1 MVISSLVD
9 AAIFCARKWIY
20 MDAKFLL
27 ALVNDLLKESARKK
41 AVNFL
46 RAILRVMMRRN
57 MGQGN
62 TDEIAASGGEQGA
75 ESRRGGDALTAVA
88 SGDERRV
95 EMVHGGV
102 RAAHTSVF
110 GFALRGIDAVP
121 CEIEVDVSGQGL
133 PRTTLT
139 GLPDASVREAVERV
153 QTAVANTGFA
163 WPGGRV
169 AINLAPADLRKEGP
183 AFDVPMALSVLIAS
197 GALKRKKGARGFA
210 LAGVSG
216 MANTSAHSSG
226 FGRLLA
232 AGELALDG
240 RIRPIRGA
248 ICMAILAKELGFDAV
263 LLPTENA
270 AEASAVQG
278 IRILAASSL
287 AHAVA
292 ILSGAQDAPALQ
304 EKISV
309 ARDIPAIDF
318 SRVRGQEAAKRALCV
333 AAAGGHNVL
342 LIGPAGSGKTLMA
355 RALPGI
361 LPPLDLASSME
372 VTRIHSC
379 AGVLPPG
386 EGLMRVRPVRC
397 PHHTASTAAMVGG
410 GSNPRP
416 GEVSLAHEGVL
427 FLDEVAEF
435 PRSVLEALREPLEDG
450 FVTVSRA
457 RGTARFPA
465 RALLIAAMNP
475 TARGDM
481 GQGSRRAV
489 EQYLSR
495 LSGPVIDRIDLH
507 VEVRA
512 VSFAALSGTRAA
524 TSTAALREKVL
535 IARARAVN
543 RQGETPN
550 ARLVG
555 VALDRVAVL
564 DDESR
569 SIVQQ
574 AMTELGLSARA
585 YDKIRRVARTIADL
599 DGAELIRA
607 QDIAEAVQYRILD
620 RFRPNSEPLMAG
632 MGI

>member
-1 MVISSLVD
+1 
-9 AAIFCARKWIY
+9 
-20 MDAKFLL
+20 
-27 ALVNDLLKESARKK
+27 
-41 AVNFL
+41 
-46 RAILRVMMRRN
+46 MMRRN

-95 EMVHGGV
+95 EMVQGGV

-183 AFDVPMALSVLIAS
+183 AFDVPMALSVLLAS
-197 GALKRKKGARGFA
+197 GALKRKKGA
-210 LAGVSG
+210 L
-216 MANTSAHSSG
+216 G

-270 AEASAVQG
+270 AEASAVAG
-278 IRILAASSL
+278 IRILAAASL

-304 EKISV
+304 EKIYV
-309 ARDIPAIDF
+309 ARDIAAIDF

-361 LPPLDLASSME
+361 LPPLDVASSME

-386 EGLMRVRPVRC
+386 DGLMRARPVRC

-524 TSTAALREKVL
+524 TSTAELREKVL

-585 YDKIRRVARTIADL
+585 YDKIRKVARTIADL
-599 DGAELIRA
+599 DGAENIRA

>member
-1 MVISSLVD
+1 
-9 AAIFCARKWIY
+9 
-20 MDAKFLL
+20 
-27 ALVNDLLKESARKK
+27 
-41 AVNFL
+41 
-46 RAILRVMMRRN
+46 MMRRN
-57 MGQGN
+57 MGQRN
-62 TDEIAASGGEQGA
+62 TDEIAASGGVQGA
-75 ESRRGGDALTAVA
+75 DSRRGADVLAAVA
-88 SGDERRV
+88 SDGERRV

-210 LAGVSG
+210 LGGVSG
-216 MANTSAHSSG
+216 VANTSAHSSG

-270 AEASAVQG
+270 AEASAVAG

-292 ILSGAQDAPALQ
+292 ILSGSQDAPALQ
-304 EKISV
+304 EKVSA
-309 ARDIPAIDF
+309 ARENAAIDF

-386 EGLMRVRPVRC
+386 EGLMRARPVRC

-524 TSTAALREKVL
+524 TSTAELREKVL
-535 IARARAVN
+535 VARARAVH

-555 VALDRVAVL
+555 GALDRVAVL

>member
-1 MVISSLVD
+1 
-9 AAIFCARKWIY
+9 
-20 MDAKFLL
+20 
-27 ALVNDLLKESARKK
+27 
-41 AVNFL
+41 
-46 RAILRVMMRRN
+46 MMRRN

-88 SGDERRV
+88 SGDARRV
-95 EMVHGGV
+95 EMVQGAV

-210 LAGVSG
+210 LGGASGDVSG
-216 MANTSAHSSG
+216 GSAVANTSAHSSG

-248 ICMAILAKELGFDAV
+248 ICMAILAKELGFDAI

-386 EGLMRVRPVRC
+386 EGLMRARPVRC

-524 TSTAALREKVL
+524 TSTAELREKVL
-535 IARARAVN
+535 VARARAVN

>member
-1 MVISSLVD
+1 
-9 AAIFCARKWIY
+9 
-20 MDAKFLL
+20 
-27 ALVNDLLKESARKK
+27 
-41 AVNFL
+41 
-46 RAILRVMMRRN
+46 MMRCN
-57 MGQGN
+57 MGQSN
-62 TDEIAASGGEQGA
+62 TDEIAANGDEQGA
-75 ESRRGGDALTAVA
+75 ESRRAGDALTTVA

-210 LAGVSG
+210 LGGASGGVSG
-216 MANTSAHSSG
+216 GSAVANTSAHSSG

-270 AEASAVQG
+270 AEASAVAG

-304 EKISV
+304 EKNSV
-309 ARDIPAIDF
+309 AHEIAAIDF

-386 EGLMRVRPVRC
+386 EGLMRARPVRC

-524 TSTAALREKVL
+524 TSTAELREKVL
-535 IARARAVN
+535 VARARAVN

-599 DGAELIRA
+599 DGTENIRA

>member
-1 MVISSLVD
+1 
-9 AAIFCARKWIY
+9 
-20 MDAKFLL
+20 
-27 ALVNDLLKESARKK
+27 
-41 AVNFL
+41 VNFW
-46 RAILRVMMRRN
+46 RAVLRVMMRRN
-57 MGQGN
+57 MGQSN
-62 TDEIAASGGEQGA
+62 TDEIAASGCEQGA

-88 SGDERRV
+88 SDGERRV

-210 LAGVSG
+210 LGGMNGV
-216 MANTSAHSSG
+216 ANTSAHASG

-270 AEASAVQG
+270 AEASAVDG

-386 EGLMRVRPVRC
+386 DGLMRARPVRC

-524 TSTAALREKVL
+524 TSTAELREKVL
-535 IARARAVN
+535 VARTRAVN

>member
-1 MVISSLVD
+1 M
-9 AAIFCARKWIY
+9 
-20 MDAKFLL
+20 
-27 ALVNDLLKESARKK
+27 
-41 AVNFL
+41 NFW

-57 MGQGN
+57 MGQSN

-210 LAGVSG
+210 LGGASGGVSVG
-216 MANTSAHSSG
+216 SAVANTSAHSSG

-278 IRILAASSL
+278 IHILAASSL

-386 EGLMRVRPVRC
+386 EGLMRARPVRC

-524 TSTAALREKVL
+524 TSTAELREKVL
-535 IARARAVN
+535 VARARAVH

>member
-1 MVISSLVD
+1 M
-9 AAIFCARKWIY
+9 IFW
-20 MDAKFLL
+20 
-27 ALVNDLLKESARKK
+27 
-41 AVNFL
+41 

-62 TDEIAASGGEQGA
+62 TDEIVANGGEQGA

-210 LAGVSG
+210 LGGASGGVSG
-216 MANTSAHSSG
+216 GSAVANTSAHSSG

-309 ARDIPAIDF
+309 ARDIAAIDF

-386 EGLMRVRPVRC
+386 EGLMRARPVRC

-457 RGTARFPA
+457 RGTSRFPA

-524 TSTAALREKVL
+524 TSTAELREKVL
-535 IARARAVN
+535 VARARAVN

-599 DGAELIRA
+599 DGAENIRA

>member
-1 MVISSLVD
+1 M
-9 AAIFCARKWIY
+9 C
-20 MDAKFLL
+20 
-27 ALVNDLLKESARKK
+27 
-41 AVNFL
+41 
-46 RAILRVMMRRN
+46 
-57 MGQGN
+57 
-62 TDEIAASGGEQGA
+62 
-75 ESRRGGDALTAVA
+75 
-88 SGDERRV
+88 
-95 EMVHGGV
+95 
-102 RAAHTSVF
+102 VF

-139 GLPDASVREAVERV
+139 GLPDASVREAVDRV
-153 QTAVANTGFA
+153 QTAVANTGLP

-183 AFDVPMALSVLIAS
+183 AFDVPLALAVLIAA
-197 GALKRKKGARGFA
+197 GAVKRRLGAPGPSLDRI
-210 LAGVSG
+210 
-216 MANTSAHSSG
+216 
-226 FGRLLA
+226 LA

-240 RIRPIRGA
+240 RVRPIRGA
-248 ICMAILAKELGFDAV
+248 ICMSILAKELGFDAV
-263 LLPTENA
+263 LLPQDNA
-270 AEASAVQG
+270 AEASAVAG
-278 IRILAASSL
+278 VRVVPVASL
-287 AHAVA
+287 RQAVA
-292 ILSGAQDAPALQ
+292 ILAAGES
-304 EKISV
+304 
-309 ARDIPAIDF
+309 IPAVQERPSADPRPPSLDF
-318 SRVRGQEAAKRALCV
+318 ARVRGQEAAKRALCV
-333 AAAGGHNVL
+333 AAAGGHNAL
-342 LIGPAGSGKTLMA
+342 MIGPAGSGKTLMA

-361 LPPLDLASSME
+361 LPPLDLAASME

-386 EGLMRVRPVRC
+386 AGLMRERPMRC

-410 GSNPRP
+410 GSTPRP

-475 TARGDM
+475 TARGDL

-512 VSFAALSGTRAA
+512 VSFAAISSTRPA
-524 TSTAALREKVL
+524 TTTAELRDRVL
-535 IARARAVN
+535 AARARATC
-543 RQGETPN
+543 RQGATPN
-550 ARLVG
+550 ATLAG
-555 VALDRVAVL
+555 AELDRAAAL

-569 SIVQQ
+569 SIVRQ

-585 YDKIRRVARTIADL
+585 YDKIRRVGRTIADL
-599 DGAELIRA
+599 DGAADIRA

-620 RFRPNSEPLMAG
+620 RFRPIAEPLIAATG
-632 MGI
+632 G

>member
-1 MVISSLVD
+1 MPQLFVSAYESIWALRCKRSL
-9 AAIFCARKWIY
+9 INY
-20 MDAKFLL
+20 FLE
-27 ALVNDLLKESARKK
+27 ESARKK
-41 AVNFL
+41 VVIFW
-46 RAILRVMMRRN
+46 RALLRVIMRCN
-57 MGQGN
+57 MSQSN
-62 TDEIAASGGEQGA
+62 TDEI
-75 ESRRGGDALTAVA
+75 
-88 SGDERRV
+88 
-95 EMVHGGV
+95 
-102 RAAHTSVF
+102 AAHTSVF

-210 LAGVSG
+210 LAGMNDGVSDG
-216 MANTSAHSSG
+216 VNRFANGGACRGACGDASGGISAVANTSAHASV

-386 EGLMRVRPVRC
+386 DGLMRARPVRC

-524 TSTAALREKVL
+524 TSTAELREKVL
-535 IARARAVN
+535 VARARAVN

>member
-1 MVISSLVD
+1 M
-9 AAIFCARKWIY
+9 
-20 MDAKFLL
+20 L
-27 ALVNDLLKESARKK
+27 ALVNDLLEEYARKK

-46 RAILRVMMRRN
+46 RAVLRVKMRCN
-57 MGQGN
+57 MSQIN
-62 TDEIAASGGEQGA
+62 TDEIAASDGEQGA
-75 ESRRGGDALTAVA
+75 ESRRGGDALAAVA

-197 GALKRKKGARGFA
+197 GALKRKKGARGF
-210 LAGVSG
+210 
-216 MANTSAHSSG
+216 
-226 FGRLLA
+226 GRLLA

-270 AEASAVQG
+270 AEASAVAG

-309 ARDIPAIDF
+309 AHEIASIDF

-386 EGLMRVRPVRC
+386 EGLMRARPVRC

-524 TSTAALREKVL
+524 TSTAELREKVL
-535 IARARAVN
+535 VARARAVN

-574 AMTELGLSARA
+574 AMTELGLSVRA

-620 RFRPNSEPLMAG
+620 RFRPNSEPLIAG

>member
-1 MVISSLVD
+1 
-9 AAIFCARKWIY
+9 
-20 MDAKFLL
+20 
-27 ALVNDLLKESARKK
+27 
-41 AVNFL
+41 
-46 RAILRVMMRRN
+46 
-57 MGQGN
+57 MGQSN
-62 TDEIAASGGEQGA
+62 TDEIAASGCEQGA
-75 ESRRGGDALTAVA
+75 ESRRGGDALAAVA
-88 SGDERRV
+88 SGNERRV

-210 LAGVSG
+210 IAGMNGGVSDG
-216 MANTSAHSSG
+216 MSDGVNRFANDGASGGISGASNTSAHASG

-278 IRILAASSL
+278 IHILAASSL

-386 EGLMRVRPVRC
+386 EGLMRARPVRC

-524 TSTAALREKVL
+524 TSTAELREKVL
-535 IARARAVN
+535 VARARAVN

-620 RFRPNSEPLMAG
+620 RFRPNSEPLIAG

>member
-1 MVISSLVD
+1 M
-9 AAIFCARKWIY
+9 IFWR
-20 MDAKFLL
+20 
-27 ALVNDLLKESARKK
+27 
-41 AVNFL
+41 AV
-46 RAILRVMMRRN
+46 LRVMMRRN
-57 MGQGN
+57 MGQRN
-62 TDEIAASGGEQGA
+62 TDEIAASGGVQGA
-75 ESRRGGDALTAVA
+75 DSRRGADVLAAVA
-88 SGDERRV
+88 SDGERRV

-102 RAAHTSVF
+102 RATHTSVF

-197 GALKRKKGARGFA
+197 GALKRKKGARGF
-210 LAGVSG
+210 
-216 MANTSAHSSG
+216 
-226 FGRLLA
+226 GRLLA

-270 AEASAVQG
+270 AEASAVAG

-292 ILSGAQDAPALQ
+292 ILSGSQDAPALQ
-304 EKISV
+304 EKVSA
-309 ARDIPAIDF
+309 ARENAAIDF

-386 EGLMRVRPVRC
+386 DGLMRARPVRC

-524 TSTAALREKVL
+524 ISTAELREKVL
-535 IARARAVN
+535 VARARAVH

-632 MGI
+632 MEI

>member
-1 MVISSLVD
+1 M
-9 AAIFCARKWIY
+9 IFWR
-20 MDAKFLL
+20 
-27 ALVNDLLKESARKK
+27 
-41 AVNFL
+41 AV
-46 RAILRVMMRRN
+46 LRVMMRRN

-62 TDEIAASGGEQGA
+62 TDEIAASGCEQGA

-210 LAGVSG
+210 LGEVSAV
-216 MANTSAHSSG
+216 ANTSAHASG

-386 EGLMRVRPVRC
+386 EGLMRARPVRC

-524 TSTAALREKVL
+524 TSTAELREKVL
-535 IARARAVN
+535 VARARAVN

-599 DGAELIRA
+599 DGAEYIRA

-620 RFRPNSEPLMAG
+620 RFRPNSEPLIAG

>member
-1 MVISSLVD
+1 M
-9 AAIFCARKWIY
+9 IFWR
-20 MDAKFLL
+20 
-27 ALVNDLLKESARKK
+27 
-41 AVNFL
+41 AV
-46 RAILRVMMRRN
+46 LRVMMRRN

-62 TDEIAASGGEQGA
+62 TDEIAANGGEQGA

-210 LAGVSG
+210 LGGVSAV
-216 MANTSAHSSG
+216 ANTSAHASG

-270 AEASAVQG
+270 AEASAVDG

-309 ARDIPAIDF
+309 ARDIAAIDF

-386 EGLMRVRPVRC
+386 EGLMRARPVRC

-524 TSTAALREKVL
+524 TSTAELREKVL
-535 IARARAVN
+535 VARARAVH

-555 VALDRVAVL
+555 GALDRVAVL

-599 DGAELIRA
+599 DGAENIRA

>member
-1 MVISSLVD
+1 
-9 AAIFCARKWIY
+9 
-20 MDAKFLL
+20 
-27 ALVNDLLKESARKK
+27 
-41 AVNFL
+41 
-46 RAILRVMMRRN
+46 MMRRN
-57 MGQGN
+57 MGQSN
-62 TDEIAASGGEQGA
+62 TDEI
-75 ESRRGGDALTAVA
+75 VA
-88 SGDERRV
+88 DGDERRV

-210 LAGVSG
+210 LGGASGGVSG
-216 MANTSAHSSG
+216 GSGVANTSAHASG

-309 ARDIPAIDF
+309 ARDIAAIDF

-386 EGLMRVRPVRC
+386 DGLMRARPVRC

-524 TSTAALREKVL
+524 TSTAELREKVL
-535 IARARAVN
+535 VARARAVN

-620 RFRPNSEPLMAG
+620 RFRPNSEPLIAG

>member
-1 MVISSLVD
+1 M
-9 AAIFCARKWIY
+9 IFWR
-20 MDAKFLL
+20 
-27 ALVNDLLKESARKK
+27 
-41 AVNFL
+41 AV
-46 RAILRVMMRRN
+46 LRVMMRRN

-88 SGDERRV
+88 SGDKRRV

-210 LAGVSG
+210 LGGASGGVSG
-216 MANTSAHSSG
+216 GSAVANTSAHSSG

-248 ICMAILAKELGFDAV
+248 ICMAILAKELGFDAI

-270 AEASAVQG
+270 AEASAVAG

-304 EKISV
+304 EKISM

-386 EGLMRVRPVRC
+386 EGLMRARPVRC

-524 TSTAALREKVL
+524 TSTAELREKVL
-535 IARARAVN
+535 VARARAVN

-632 MGI
+632 MEI

>member
-1 MVISSLVD
+1 
-9 AAIFCARKWIY
+9 
-20 MDAKFLL
+20 
-27 ALVNDLLKESARKK
+27 
-41 AVNFL
+41 
-46 RAILRVMMRRN
+46 

-75 ESRRGGDALTAVA
+75 ESLGGGDALTAVA

-197 GALKRKKGARGFA
+197 GALKRNKGARGFA
-210 LAGVSG
+210 LGGASGGVSG
-216 MANTSAHSSG
+216 GSAVANTSAHASG

-386 EGLMRVRPVRC
+386 EGLMRARPVRC

-524 TSTAALREKVL
+524 TSTAELREKVL
-535 IARARAVN
+535 VARARAVN

>member
-1 MVISSLVD
+1 M
-9 AAIFCARKWIY
+9 IFWR
-20 MDAKFLL
+20 
-27 ALVNDLLKESARKK
+27 
-41 AVNFL
+41 AV
-46 RAILRVMMRRN
+46 LRVMMRCN
-57 MGQGN
+57 MGQSN
-62 TDEIAASGGEQGA
+62 TDERAANGGEQCA
-75 ESRRGGDALTAVA
+75 ESHRGGDALTAVA
-88 SGDERRV
+88 SGEDRRV

-102 RAAHTSVF
+102 RATHTSVF

-210 LAGVSG
+210 LGGVSG
-216 MANTSAHSSG
+216 VANPSAHSSG

-270 AEASAVQG
+270 AEASAVAG

-309 ARDIPAIDF
+309 AHEIASIDF

-386 EGLMRVRPVRC
+386 EGLMRARPVRC

-524 TSTAALREKVL
+524 TSTAELREKVL
-535 IARARAVN
+535 VARARAVH

-555 VALDRVAVL
+555 AALDRVAVL

-632 MGI
+632 MEI

>member
-1 MVISSLVD
+1 
-9 AAIFCARKWIY
+9 
-20 MDAKFLL
+20 
-27 ALVNDLLKESARKK
+27 
-41 AVNFL
+41 
-46 RAILRVMMRRN
+46 MMRRN

-62 TDEIAASGGEQGA
+62 TDEIAANGGEQGA
-75 ESRRGGDALTAVA
+75 VSRRGGNAFTAIA
-88 SGDERRV
+88 SGDARRV
-95 EMVHGGV
+95 EMVHGSV

-210 LAGVSG
+210 LAGMNDGVSDG
-216 MANTSAHSSG
+216 VNRFANGGACRGACGDASGGISAVANTSAHASV

-386 EGLMRVRPVRC
+386 DGLMRARPVRC

-524 TSTAALREKVL
+524 TSTAELREKVL
-535 IARARAVN
+535 VARARAVN

>member
-1 MVISSLVD
+1 
-9 AAIFCARKWIY
+9 
-20 MDAKFLL
+20 
-27 ALVNDLLKESARKK
+27 
-41 AVNFL
+41 
-46 RAILRVMMRRN
+46 MMRCN
-57 MGQGN
+57 MGQSN
-62 TDEIAASGGEQGA
+62 TDEIAANGDEQGA
-75 ESRRGGDALTAVA
+75 ESRRAGDALTTVA

-210 LAGVSG
+210 LAGMNGGVSDG
-216 MANTSAHSSG
+216 MSDGVNRFANDDAGRGISGVANTSAHASG

-309 ARDIPAIDF
+309 ARDIAAIDF

-386 EGLMRVRPVRC
+386 EGLMRARPVRC

-524 TSTAALREKVL
+524 TSTAELREKVL
-535 IARARAVN
+535 VARARAVN

>member
-1 MVISSLVD
+1 M
-9 AAIFCARKWIY
+9 
-20 MDAKFLL
+20 
-27 ALVNDLLKESARKK
+27 
-41 AVNFL
+41 NFW

-62 TDEIAASGGEQGA
+62 TDEIAANDGEQGA

-210 LAGVSG
+210 LGGASGGVSG
-216 MANTSAHSSG
+216 GSAVANTSAHSSG

-270 AEASAVQG
+270 AEASAVEG

-386 EGLMRVRPVRC
+386 EGLMRARPVRC

-524 TSTAALREKVL
+524 TSTAELREKVL
-535 IARARAVN
+535 VARARAVN

>member
-1 MVISSLVD
+1 
-9 AAIFCARKWIY
+9 
-20 MDAKFLL
+20 
-27 ALVNDLLKESARKK
+27 
-41 AVNFL
+41 
-46 RAILRVMMRRN
+46 MMRRN

-210 LAGVSG
+210 LGGASGGVSG
-216 MANTSAHSSG
+216 GSAVANTSAHSSG

-248 ICMAILAKELGFDAV
+248 ICMAILAKELGFDAI

-270 AEASAVQG
+270 AEASAVAG

-304 EKISV
+304 EKNSV
-309 ARDIPAIDF
+309 AHEIAAIDF

-386 EGLMRVRPVRC
+386 DGLMRARPVRC

-524 TSTAALREKVL
+524 TSTAELREKVL
-535 IARARAVN
+535 VARARAVH

-632 MGI
+632 MEI

>member
-1 MVISSLVD
+1 
-9 AAIFCARKWIY
+9 
-20 MDAKFLL
+20 
-27 ALVNDLLKESARKK
+27 
-41 AVNFL
+41 
-46 RAILRVMMRRN
+46 
-57 MGQGN
+57 
-62 TDEIAASGGEQGA
+62 
-75 ESRRGGDALTAVA
+75 
-88 SGDERRV
+88 
-95 EMVHGGV
+95 MVHGAV

-210 LAGVSG
+210 LGGASG
-216 MANTSAHSSG
+216 GGSGGSGGSAVANTSAHSSG

-248 ICMAILAKELGFDAV
+248 ICMAILAKELGFDAI

-386 EGLMRVRPVRC
+386 EGLMRARPVRC

-524 TSTAALREKVL
+524 TSTAELREKVL
-535 IARARAVN
+535 VARARAVH

-555 VALDRVAVL
+555 GALDRVAVL

-599 DGAELIRA
+599 DGAENIRA

>member
-1 MVISSLVD
+1 
-9 AAIFCARKWIY
+9 
-20 MDAKFLL
+20 
-27 ALVNDLLKESARKK
+27 
-41 AVNFL
+41 
-46 RAILRVMMRRN
+46 
-57 MGQGN
+57 
-62 TDEIAASGGEQGA
+62 
-75 ESRRGGDALTAVA
+75 
-88 SGDERRV
+88 
-95 EMVHGGV
+95 
-102 RAAHTSVF
+102 
-110 GFALRGIDAVP
+110 
-121 CEIEVDVSGQGL
+121 VDVSGQGL

-210 LAGVSG
+210 LGGASGGVSG
-216 MANTSAHSSG
+216 GSAVANTSAHSSG

-248 ICMAILAKELGFDAV
+248 ICMAILAKELGFDAI

-309 ARDIPAIDF
+309 AHEIAAIDF

-386 EGLMRVRPVRC
+386 EGLMRARPVRC

-524 TSTAALREKVL
+524 TSTAELREKVL
-535 IARARAVN
+535 VARARAVH

-555 VALDRVAVL
+555 GALDRVAVL

-599 DGAELIRA
+599 DGAENIRA

>member
-1 MVISSLVD
+1 
-9 AAIFCARKWIY
+9 
-20 MDAKFLL
+20 
-27 ALVNDLLKESARKK
+27 
-41 AVNFL
+41 
-46 RAILRVMMRRN
+46 MMRRN

-62 TDEIAASGGEQGA
+62 TDEIAANDGEQGA

-95 EMVHGGV
+95 EMVHGAV

-210 LAGVSG
+210 LGGASG
-216 MANTSAHSSG
+216 GGSGASGGSAVANTSAHSSG

-248 ICMAILAKELGFDAV
+248 ICMAILAKELGFDAI

-386 EGLMRVRPVRC
+386 EGLMRARPVRC

-524 TSTAALREKVL
+524 TSTAELREKVL
-535 IARARAVN
+535 VARARAVH

-550 ARLVG
+550 ARWVG
-555 VALDRVAVL
+555 GALDRVAVL

-599 DGAELIRA
+599 DGAENIRA

-620 RFRPNSEPLMAG
+620 RFRPNSEPLIAG

>member
-1 MVISSLVD
+1 
-9 AAIFCARKWIY
+9 
-20 MDAKFLL
+20 
-27 ALVNDLLKESARKK
+27 
-41 AVNFL
+41 
-46 RAILRVMMRRN
+46 MMRRN

-62 TDEIAASGGEQGA
+62 TDEIVANGGDQGA
-75 ESRRGGDALTAVA
+75 ESRRGGDAFTAVT
-88 SGDERRV
+88 SGDEQRV
-95 EMVHGGV
+95 EMVQGSV

-210 LAGVSG
+210 LGGASGGVSG
-216 MANTSAHSSG
+216 GSAVANTSAHSSG

-248 ICMAILAKELGFDAV
+248 ICMAILAKELGFDAI

-309 ARDIPAIDF
+309 AHEIAAIDF

-386 EGLMRVRPVRC
+386 EGLMRARPVRC

-524 TSTAALREKVL
+524 TSTAELREKVL
-535 IARARAVN
+535 VARARAVH

-555 VALDRVAVL
+555 GALDRVAVL

-599 DGAELIRA
+599 DGAENIRA

>member
-1 MVISSLVD
+1 M
-9 AAIFCARKWIY
+9 
-20 MDAKFLL
+20 
-27 ALVNDLLKESARKK
+27 
-41 AVNFL
+41 NFW

-62 TDEIAASGGEQGA
+62 TDEIAANDGEQGA

-88 SGDERRV
+88 SDGERRV

-210 LAGVSG
+210 LGGASGGVSG
-216 MANTSAHSSG
+216 GSAVANTSAHSSG

-386 EGLMRVRPVRC
+386 EGLMRARPVRC

-524 TSTAALREKVL
+524 TSTAELREKVL
-535 IARARAVN
+535 VARARAVH

>member
-1 MVISSLVD
+1 M
-9 AAIFCARKWIY
+9 
-20 MDAKFLL
+20 
-27 ALVNDLLKESARKK
+27 
-41 AVNFL
+41 NFW

-62 TDEIAASGGEQGA
+62 TDEIAASGCEQGA

-210 LAGVSG
+210 LAGMNGGVSDG
-216 MANTSAHSSG
+216 MSDGVNRFANDGASGGISAVANISAHASG

-309 ARDIPAIDF
+309 ARDIAAIDF

-386 EGLMRVRPVRC
+386 EGLMRARPVRC

-465 RALLIAAMNP
+465 RALLIAP
-475 TARGDM
+475 
-481 GQGSRRAV
+481 
-489 EQYLSR
+489 
-495 LSGPVIDRIDLH
+495 
-507 VEVRA
+507 
-512 VSFAALSGTRAA
+512 
-524 TSTAALREKVL
+524 
-535 IARARAVN
+535 
-543 RQGETPN
+543 
-550 ARLVG
+550 
-555 VALDRVAVL
+555 
-564 DDESR
+564 
-569 SIVQQ
+569 
-574 AMTELGLSARA
+574 
-585 YDKIRRVARTIADL
+585 
-599 DGAELIRA
+599 
-607 QDIAEAVQYRILD
+607 
-620 RFRPNSEPLMAG
+620 
-632 MGI
+632 

>member
-1 MVISSLVD
+1 M
-9 AAIFCARKWIY
+9 IFWR
-20 MDAKFLL
+20 
-27 ALVNDLLKESARKK
+27 
-41 AVNFL
+41 AV
-46 RAILRVMMRRN
+46 LRVMMRRN
-57 MGQGN
+57 MGQSN
-62 TDEIAASGGEQGA
+62 RDEIAANDGEQGA

-88 SGDERRV
+88 SDGERRV

-210 LAGVSG
+210 LGGASGGVSG
-216 MANTSAHSSG
+216 GSGVANTSAHASG

-386 EGLMRVRPVRC
+386 EGLMRARPVRC

-524 TSTAALREKVL
+524 TSTAELREKVL

-555 VALDRVAVL
+555 GALDRVAVL

>member
-1 MVISSLVD
+1 M
-9 AAIFCARKWIY
+9 IFWR
-20 MDAKFLL
+20 
-27 ALVNDLLKESARKK
+27 
-41 AVNFL
+41 AV
-46 RAILRVMMRRN
+46 LRVMMRRN

-62 TDEIAASGGEQGA
+62 TDQIAASDGEQGV
-75 ESRRGGDALTAVA
+75 ESRRGGDALAAVA
-88 SGDERRV
+88 SGDEQRV

-210 LAGVSG
+210 LAGMNGGVSDGMSDGVNRFANGGASG
-216 MANTSAHSSG
+216 MANTSAHASG

-309 ARDIPAIDF
+309 ARDIAAIDF

-386 EGLMRVRPVRC
+386 DGLMRARPVRC

-524 TSTAALREKVL
+524 TSTAELREKVL
-535 IARARAVN
+535 VARARAVN

-620 RFRPNSEPLMAG
+620 RFRPNSEPLIAG

>member
-1 MVISSLVD
+1 M
-9 AAIFCARKWIY
+9 IFWR
-20 MDAKFLL
+20 
-27 ALVNDLLKESARKK
+27 
-41 AVNFL
+41 AV
-46 RAILRVMMRRN
+46 LRVIMRRN

-62 TDEIAASGGEQGA
+62 TDEIAANGGEQGA
-75 ESRRGGDALTAVA
+75 ESRRGGDALAAVA
-88 SGDERRV
+88 SGDEQRV

-139 GLPDASVREAVERV
+139 GLPDVSVREAVERV

-169 AINLAPADLRKEGP
+169 ANNLAPADLRKEGP

-210 LAGVSG
+210 LAGMNGGVSDG
-216 MANTSAHSSG
+216 MSDGVNRFANDDASSGISGLANTSAHASG

-386 EGLMRVRPVRC
+386 EGLMRARPVRC

-524 TSTAALREKVL
+524 TSTAELREKVL
-535 IARARAVN
+535 VARARAVN

-599 DGAELIRA
+599 DGTENIRA

-620 RFRPNSEPLMAG
+620 RFRPNSEPLIAG

>member
-1 MVISSLVD
+1 MSG
-9 AAIFCARKWIY
+9 
-20 MDAKFLL
+20 
-27 ALVNDLLKESARKK
+27 KK
-41 AVNFL
+41 AVIFW
-46 RAILRVMMRRN
+46 RAVLRVIMRRN

-62 TDEIAASGGEQGA
+62 TDQIAASDGEQGA
-75 ESRRGGDALTAVA
+75 ESRRGGDALAAVA
-88 SGDERRV
+88 SGDEQRV

-210 LAGVSG
+210 LAGMNGGMNGEMSG
-216 MANTSAHSSG
+216 GVNDGVNRFANDGASGVANTSAHASG

-270 AEASAVQG
+270 AEASAVDG

-318 SRVRGQEAAKRALCV
+318 S
-333 AAAGGHNVL
+333 
-342 LIGPAGSGKTLMA
+342 
-355 RALPGI
+355 
-361 LPPLDLASSME
+361 
-372 VTRIHSC
+372 
-379 AGVLPPG
+379 
-386 EGLMRVRPVRC
+386 
-397 PHHTASTAAMVGG
+397 
-410 GSNPRP
+410 
-416 GEVSLAHEGVL
+416 
-427 FLDEVAEF
+427 
-435 PRSVLEALREPLEDG
+435 
-450 FVTVSRA
+450 
-457 RGTARFPA
+457 
-465 RALLIAAMNP
+465 
-475 TARGDM
+475 
-481 GQGSRRAV
+481 
-489 EQYLSR
+489 
-495 LSGPVIDRIDLH
+495 
-507 VEVRA
+507 
-512 VSFAALSGTRAA
+512 
-524 TSTAALREKVL
+524 
-535 IARARAVN
+535 
-543 RQGETPN
+543 
-550 ARLVG
+550 
-555 VALDRVAVL
+555 
-564 DDESR
+564 
-569 SIVQQ
+569 
-574 AMTELGLSARA
+574 
-585 YDKIRRVARTIADL
+585 
-599 DGAELIRA
+599 
-607 QDIAEAVQYRILD
+607 
-620 RFRPNSEPLMAG
+620 
-632 MGI
+632 

>member
-1 MVISSLVD
+1 
-9 AAIFCARKWIY
+9 
-20 MDAKFLL
+20 
-27 ALVNDLLKESARKK
+27 
-41 AVNFL
+41 
-46 RAILRVMMRRN
+46 MMRC

-75 ESRRGGDALTAVA
+75 ESLGGGDALTAVA

-197 GALKRKKGARGFA
+197 GALKRNKGARGFA
-210 LAGVSG
+210 LGGASGGVSG
-216 MANTSAHSSG
+216 GSAVANTSAHASG

-386 EGLMRVRPVRC
+386 EGLMRARPVRC

-524 TSTAALREKVL
+524 TSTAELREKVL

-599 DGAELIRA
+599 DGAENIRA

-620 RFRPNSEPLMAG
+620 RFRPNSEPLIAG

>member
-1 MVISSLVD
+1 MN
-9 AAIFCARKWIY
+9 
-20 MDAKFLL
+20 MDSALSL
-27 ALVNDLLKESARKK
+27 ALVNDLLEESARKK
-41 AVNFL
+41 AVIFW
-46 RAILRVMMRRN
+46 RAVLRVMMRRN
-57 MGQGN
+57 MGQSN
-62 TDEIAASGGEQGA
+62 TDEI
-75 ESRRGGDALTAVA
+75 VA
-88 SGDERRV
+88 DGDERRV

-210 LAGVSG
+210 LSGVSG
-216 MANTSAHSSG
+216 GVSGGSGVANTSAHASG

-361 LPPLDLASSME
+361 LPPLNLASSME

-386 EGLMRVRPVRC
+386 EGLMRARPVRC

-524 TSTAALREKVL
+524 TSTAELREKVL
-535 IARARAVN
+535 VARARAVN

-555 VALDRVAVL
+555 IALDRVAVL

>member
-1 MVISSLVD
+1 MN
-9 AAIFCARKWIY
+9 
-20 MDAKFLL
+20 MDSALSL
-27 ALVNDLLKESARKK
+27 ALVNDLLEESARKK
-41 AVNFL
+41 AVIFW
-46 RAILRVMMRRN
+46 RAVLRVMMRRN
-57 MGQGN
+57 MGQSN
-62 TDEIAASGGEQGA
+62 TDEI
-75 ESRRGGDALTAVA
+75 VA
-88 SGDERRV
+88 DGDERRV

-210 LAGVSG
+210 LGGASGGVSG
-216 MANTSAHSSG
+216 GSGVANTSAHASG

-309 ARDIPAIDF
+309 ARDIAAIDF

-386 EGLMRVRPVRC
+386 DGLMRARPVRC

-524 TSTAALREKVL
+524 TSTAELREKVL
-535 IARARAVN
+535 VARARAVN

-620 RFRPNSEPLMAG
+620 RFRPNSEPLIAG

>member
-1 MVISSLVD
+1 
-9 AAIFCARKWIY
+9 
-20 MDAKFLL
+20 
-27 ALVNDLLKESARKK
+27 
-41 AVNFL
+41 
-46 RAILRVMMRRN
+46 

-75 ESRRGGDALTAVA
+75 ESLGGGDALTAVA

-197 GALKRKKGARGFA
+197 GALKRNKGARGFA
-210 LAGVSG
+210 LGGASGGVSG
-216 MANTSAHSSG
+216 GSAVANTSAHASG

-386 EGLMRVRPVRC
+386 EGLMRARPVRC

-524 TSTAALREKVL
+524 TSTAELREKVL
-535 IARARAVN
+535 VARARAVN

-599 DGAELIRA
+599 DGTENIRA

>member
-1 MVISSLVD
+1 
-9 AAIFCARKWIY
+9 
-20 MDAKFLL
+20 
-27 ALVNDLLKESARKK
+27 
-41 AVNFL
+41 
-46 RAILRVMMRRN
+46 
-57 MGQGN
+57 MGQSN
-62 TDEIAASGGEQGA
+62 TDERVANAGEQGA
-75 ESRRGGDALTAVA
+75 ESRRGGDVLAAVA

-197 GALKRKKGARGFA
+197 GALKRKKGACGFA
-210 LAGVSG
+210 LGGANGGMNGEMNGGVSDGVNRFANGVASG
-216 MANTSAHSSG
+216 MANTSAHASG

-309 ARDIPAIDF
+309 ARDIAAIDF

-386 EGLMRVRPVRC
+386 DGLMRTRPVRC

-524 TSTAALREKVL
+524 TSTAELREKVL

-599 DGAELIRA
+599 DGAENIRA

-620 RFRPNSEPLMAG
+620 RFRPNSEPLIAG